1 MATEDSKYGMIG
13 TMGPAQEFFEEGV
26 GDETLDSRMLGTIT
40 KGKL

>member
-26 GDETLDSRMLGTIT
+26 GGFS
-40 KGKL
+40 